1 MIKLKF
7 FAVFASLAMVA
18 CAPIVPDVASTPHAS
33 PGDLA
38 SCGIASSTLLDE
50 KALYLAETAY
60 NGPAN
65 AYVELDSRGVLSEPT
80 KERIRPL
87 LVKSFDA
94 LKLARSAYAAGS
106 ACNFI
111 DAVRN
116 VSLFANQAKAI
127 LPRAN

>member
-7 FAVFASLAMVA
+7 FAAFASLAMVA
-18 CAPIVPDVASTPHAS
+18 CAPVVSDPIASTPRAS
-33 PGDLA
+33 PGDA
-38 SCGIASSTLLDE
+38 SCGIASGTLMDE
-50 KALYLAETAY
+50 RALYTAETAY
-60 NGPAN
+60 NVPAN
-65 AYVELDSRGVLSEPT
+65 AYVTLDSQGQLSEPT

-87 LVKSFDA
+87 LVKSYDA
-94 LKLARSAYAAGS
+94 LKLARAAYQAGS